1 MASAQNV
8 QLGAIRTH
16 LIAGAGAVGFLVLGV
31 GGWAATTELAGAVV
45 AAGVVVVN
53 SNVKKIQHPI
63 GGIVKELL
71 VRDGDFVKAGQ
82 VIVRLDDTQA
92 RANLA
97 MHNKRNDELLGR
109 QAREEAER
117 DGAERIVFP
126 EELTKRSADPDV
138 ARTHGGPGETV
149 QYSAAGARG
158 PEGAAGGTHRATS
171 ARAHRPDC
179 ARGRQGERDRMD
191 SQGAGGHHGSLA
203 EKSRAVYAG
212 RFPATRPRKG

>member
-31 GGWAATTELAGAVV
+31 SGWAATTELAGAVV

-71 VRDGDFVKAGQ
+71 VRNGDFVKAGQ

-109 QAREEAER
+109 QARIR
-117 DGAERIVFP
+117 W
-126 EELTKRSADPDV
+126 
-138 ARTHGGPGETV
+138 
-149 QYSAAGARG
+149 
-158 PEGAAGGTHRATS
+158 
-171 ARAHRPDC
+171 
-179 ARGRQGERDRMD
+179 
-191 SQGAGGHHGSLA
+191 
-203 EKSRAVYAG
+203 
-212 RFPATRPRKG
+212 